1 MPPPDPEIER
11 LREELRKLTL
21 RMRSMEAF
29 IVLVVIILILQA
41 FAR

>member
-1 MPPPDPEIER
+1 MPPTDPELES
-11 LREELRKLTL
+11 LREEVRKLTL

>member
-1 MPPPDPEIER
+1 MLPPDPELER
-11 LREELRKLTL
+11 LRENVRKLTL

-29 IVLVVIILILQA
+29 IVLIVIILILQA